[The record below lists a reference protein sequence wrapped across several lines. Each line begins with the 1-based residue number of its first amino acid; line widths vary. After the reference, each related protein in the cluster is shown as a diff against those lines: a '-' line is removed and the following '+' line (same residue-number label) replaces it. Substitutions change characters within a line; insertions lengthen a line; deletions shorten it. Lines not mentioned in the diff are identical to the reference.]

1 MRKFTCP
8 TCAGQLYF
16 ENFACGR
23 CGSGVEFNPLS
34 LDFECVDLQGPSLAC
49 NNRQSGVCNWRKD
62 WDSDSFC
69 RACKLNRTIPRLD
82 ADGNLELWKRLEVAK
97 RRVLYDLGRLG
108 LTAPQR
114 GSGAELGLAFD
125 FLSPLDGK
133 VVTGHES
140 GLITINLAE
149 ADDAHRE
156 QVRTELGEPY
166 RTLIGHFRH
175 ECGHYLFGR
184 FVAGTDELPRFRATF
199 GDERQDYAQA
209 LQDYYARPPEWRDHF
224 VSAYAASHPWE
235 DWAESSAHYLHIV
248 STLDTFFA
256 STLSADGSAQPISDP
271 YREQDFETV
280 MRQWFPLVELLNELN
295 RSMGLHDPYPFVL
308 TPTAIE
314 KLQLVQQILH
324 RASDASAKA
333 EAPARE
339 GEIGLVAPA
348 G

>member
-8 TCAGQLYF
+8 SCAGQLYF
-16 ENFACGR
+16 ENFVCER
-23 CGSGVEFNPLS
+23 CGSPVEFNPLTQ
-34 LDFECVDLQGPSLAC
+34 DFERLVVEGPSLAC
-49 NNRQSGVCNWRKD
+49 DNRDPGVCNWRKD
-62 WDSDSFC
+62 WSSDSFC
-69 RACKLNRTIPRLD
+69 RACKLNHTIPRLG

-108 LTAPQR
+108 LSAPQR
-114 GSGAELGLAFD
+114 GSDGEFGLAFD
-125 FLSPLDGK
+125 FLSPADGK
-133 VVTGHES
+133 VVTGHDS

-156 QVRTELGEPY
+156 QIRTELGEPY
-166 RTLIGHFRH
+166 RTLVGHFRH
-175 ECGHYLFGR
+175 ECGHYLFDR
-184 FVAGTDELPRFRATF
+184 FVAETDELPRFRAMF
-199 GDERQDYAQA
+199 GDERRDYAQA
-209 LQDYYARPPEWRDHF
+209 LKDYYANPPEWRRDF

-256 STLSADGSAQPISDP
+256 STLSAGADEPISDP
-271 YREQDFETV
+271 YRESDFSVV
-280 MRQWFPLVELLNELN
+280 MRQWFPLAELLNELN

-324 RASDASAKA
+324 RASQASSKA
-333 EAPARE
+333 QAPARE
-339 GEIGLVAPA
+339 DEVGVVAPA
-348 G
+348 A